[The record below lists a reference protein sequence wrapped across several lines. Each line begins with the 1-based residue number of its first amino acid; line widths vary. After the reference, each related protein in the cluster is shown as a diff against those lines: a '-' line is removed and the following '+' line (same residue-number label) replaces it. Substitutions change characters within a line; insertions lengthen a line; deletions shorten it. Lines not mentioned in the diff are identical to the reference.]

1 MQLLS
6 ITLLLVAMNFSAI
19 LTQPKILTE
28 ETERKPVNDSLL
40 ASDFIACLCK

>member
-1 MQLLS
+1 MKFLS
-6 ITLLLVAMNFSAI
+6 MTLLLVAMNFSAI

-40 ASDFIACLCK
+40 ASDLIACL